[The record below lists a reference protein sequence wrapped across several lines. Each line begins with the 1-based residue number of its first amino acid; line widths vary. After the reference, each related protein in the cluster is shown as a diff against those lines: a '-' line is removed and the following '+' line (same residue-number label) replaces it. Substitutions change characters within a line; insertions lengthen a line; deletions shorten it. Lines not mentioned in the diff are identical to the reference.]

1 MKQRKPHRNERT
13 QGKQLW
19 KKLGIIK
26 IQIIDNNEEW
36 LTDVFKAHLIFDDN
50 LWIRSTGLLSLHS
63 ILTEGNQV

>member
-1 MKQRKPHRNERT
+1 MRFTRQASLARIKQIMKQRKPHRNERT

-36 LTDVFKAHLIFDDN
+36 LTDVFKAHLISMT
-50 LWIRSTGLLSLHS
+50 ICG
-63 ILTEGNQV
+63 